1 MEMGDEDFPALYN
14 SADSA
19 SLRAQ
24 GHYFGALKC
33 YLFLLIL
40 AAFVSYAW
48 PTNVYGA
55 ISSAALFLITLGIL
69 VWLKVQKPEDIW
81 YNGRAVAE
89 SVKTRTWRWIMK
101 SEPYDEDI
109 SEEQA
114 QRELLNNLKAIL
126 DQNRSLS
133 HVLEWTPDLG
143 EAISEKMKTI
153 RSLPWSQR
161 LETYIRD
168 RVDNQSVWY
177 SKKSQLNRRLAKR
190 WFIVSIF
197 LHSTAVLLLLY
208 RIKEPSTSLPIEVIA
223 AAAGAVLTWV
233 QAKKHNELNSSYAL
247 AAHEIVLIKGESVSV
262 KDEPQL
268 SEFVINPESVRL
280 LQSYCIQVTEILL
293 TFVNH
298 YGMLSSPCSNEKAS
312 LFK

>member
-1 MEMGDEDFPALYN
+1 MKMEEKDFPALYN
-14 SADSA
+14 SADCA
-19 SLRAQ
+19 SLQAQ
-24 GHYFGALKC
+24 NYYFGALKC

-69 VWLKVQKPEDIW
+69 IWLKMQRPEDIW

-101 SEPYDEDI
+101 SEPYDEDVP
-109 SEEQA
+109 EEQA
-114 QRELLNNLKAIL
+114 QRELLNDIKAIL
-126 DQNRSLS
+126 NQNRSLS

-143 EAISEKMKTI
+143 EAVSEKMKTI
-153 RSLPWSQR
+153 RALPWSQR

-177 SKKSQLNRRLAKR
+177 SKKSQLNKRLAKR
-190 WFIVSIF
+190 WFIVSMV
-197 LHSTAVLLLLY
+197 LHSAAVLLLLY
-208 RIKEPSTSLPIEVIA
+208 RIKEPASSLPIEVIA
-223 AAAGAVLTWV
+223 TAAGAVLTWV

-262 KDEPQL
+262 KDESQL
-268 SEFVINPESVRL
+268 SEFVI
-280 LQSYCIQVTEILL
+280 
-293 TFVNH
+293 
-298 YGMLSSPCSNEKAS
+298 SSEAAFSREHTQWAARQITSRPRRSC
-312 LFK
+312 

>member
-1 MEMGDEDFPALYN
+1 MEMGNEDFPALYN

-24 GHYFGALKC
+24 DHYFGALKC

-48 PTNVYGA
+48 PTNAYGA
-55 ISSAALFLITLGIL
+55 ISSASLFLITLGIL
-69 VWLKVQKPEDIW
+69 VWLKMQKPEDIW

-109 SEEQA
+109 PEEQA
-114 QRELLNNLKAIL
+114 QREFLNDLKAIL

-133 HVLEWTPDLG
+133 HVLEWSPDLG
-143 EAISEKMKTI
+143 EAISEKMIAI
-153 RSLPWSQR
+153 RSLPWPQR

-190 WFIVSIF
+190 WFIVSIV
-197 LHSTAVLLLLY
+197 LHSAAVLLLLY
-208 RIKEPSTSLPIEVIA
+208 RIKEPASSLPIEVIA
-223 AAAGAVLTWV
+223 TAAGAVLTWV

-247 AAHEIVLIKGESVSV
+247 AAHEIVLIKGESVSL
-262 KDEPQL
+262 KNEPQL
-268 SEFVINPESVRL
+268 SEFVINSEAAFSREHTQWTARKSV
-280 LQSYCIQVTEILL
+280 
-293 TFVNH
+293 
-298 YGMLSSPCSNEKAS
+298 
-312 LFK
+312 